1 MYMQASKEGILKSH
15 PLGGAQISAIKSIN
29 KASNSSIRAAD
40 GLRTVNLFPTTTEP
54 NKTTEMTAVNPQA
67 NQAQVTAERTTAA
80 ISNLPTD
87 PVCQE
92 AAKSLTLACKS
103 ALSDLNPAGQLQGIN
118 RVGIRSI
125 SKIQAPKQAV
135 TSIESNMQRR
145 IVTV

>member
-15 PLGGAQISAIKSIN
+15 PLGSAQISAIKSID
-29 KASNSSIRAAD
+29 KASHSSIRAAD
-40 GLRTVNLFPTTTEP
+40 GLRTINLS
-54 NKTTEMTAVNPQA
+54 TEMTTVNPLP
-67 NQAQVTAERTTAA
+67 NQAQETAA
-80 ISNLPTD
+80 AIKYLPTD

-103 ALSDLNPAGQLQGIN
+103 ALSDLNPASQLQGIN

>member
-1 MYMQASKEGILKSH
+1 MQASKEGILKSH
-15 PLGGAQISAIKSIN
+15 PLGSAQISAIKSID

-40 GLRTVNLFPTTTEP
+40 GLRTINLS
-54 NKTTEMTAVNPQA
+54 TEMTAVNPLP
-67 NQAQVTAERTTAA
+67 NQAQETAA
-80 ISNLPTD
+80 AIRYLPTD

-92 AAKSLTLACKS
+92 AAKRLTLACKS
-103 ALSDLNPAGQLQGIN
+103 SLSDLNPAGQLQGIN

>member
-15 PLGGAQISAIKSIN
+15 PLGGAQISAIKSI
-29 KASNSSIRAAD
+29 RAAD
-40 GLRTVNLFPTTTEP
+40 GLRTINLS
-54 NKTTEMTAVNPQA
+54 TEMTTVNPLP
-67 NQAQVTAERTTAA
+67 NQAQETAA
-80 ISNLPTD
+80 AIRYLPTD

-92 AAKSLTLACKS
+92 AAKGLTLACKS

>member
-15 PLGGAQISAIKSIN
+15 PLGGAQISAIKSID
-29 KASNSSIRAAD
+29 KASHSSIRAAD
-40 GLRTVNLFPTTTEP
+40 GLRTVNLS
-54 NKTTEMTAVNPQA
+54 TEMTAVNPLP
-67 NQAQVTAERTTAA
+67 NQAQVTAVRTAA
-80 ISNLPTD
+80 AIRYLPTD

-92 AAKSLTLACKS
+92 AAKGLTLACKS